1 MRSNMIWWQT
11 PDWLRGIP
19 WCCTAFP
26 DTQYPPWLPAPS
38 NHSAS
43 DSKADSWE
51 AGFWEDHLHCGVP
64 PPKAPHPLC
73 KGTNPSFAPPDLF
86 LYALPYISMTSPHPK
101 FLHSRPSRQVSS
113 VTSIQGMGPA
123 SGNKPQLR
131 LPGWSRSCGWLLA
144 SLSDKGY
151 TNLLISY
158 ETTLFHNLATWMVSS
173 IKFENTATL

>member
-1 MRSNMIWWQT
+1 MVGWQICCMRSNMIWWQT

-26 DTQYPPWLPAPS
+26 DTQYPPWPPAPS

-73 KGTNPSFAPPDLF
+73 KGTNPSFAPQICSFMLS
-86 LYALPYISMTSPHPK
+86 LTSPWHHPTPNS
-101 FLHSRPSRQVSS
+101 FTLVLHVKSHQSQVFKEWGQPLG
-113 VTSIQGMGPA
+113 T
-123 SGNKPQLR
+123 NLN
-131 LPGWSRSCGWLLA
+131 CA
-144 SLSDKGY
+144 SLAEAEVVDGS
-151 TNLLISY
+151 
-158 ETTLFHNLATWMVSS
+158 
-173 IKFENTATL
+173 

>member
-1 MRSNMIWWQT
+1 MVGWQICCMRSNMIWWQT

-73 KGTNPSFAPPDLF
+73 KGTNPSFAPQICSFMLSP
-86 LYALPYISMTSPHPK
+86 TSPWHHPTPNS
-101 FLHSRPSRQVSS
+101 FTLVLHVS
-113 VTSIQGMGPA
+113 
-123 SGNKPQLR
+123 
-131 LPGWSRSCGWLLA
+131 
-144 SLSDKGY
+144 
-151 TNLLISY
+151 LISHKY
-158 ETTLFHNLATWMVSS
+158 SRNGAGLWEQTSTAPPWLKQKLWMAPSIFVWQGVYKPFDFIWNNLVSQPS
-173 IKFENTATL
+173 HLDGIIN